1 MVTSHNVHVADL
13 GARVHL
19 VQGDVFDF
27 NLEQLLSISRHFHR
41 HFSAIYLDPLWS
53 ERHRFSLQHPDF
65 LSMLKLLLGMIDSD
79 GLSLVVLRAT
89 QHWDQVA
96 YGLPAPS
103 YTRSAGKV
111 GERFLFWRS
120 RTASV
125 AEANVLHDF
134 SVDAPI
140 TGRRE
145 RDLRTGYATSDAMG
159 QLPNIQMLGNVV
171 NQ

>member
-1 MVTSHNVHVADL
+1 M
-13 GARVHL
+13 HL

-134 SVDAPI
+134 SAARRLVHEHLPWRLLHRRCCHLNSTCRLGRTLSQVSAPC
-140 TGRRE
+140 T
-145 RDLRTGYATSDAMG
+145 MG
-159 QLPNIQMLGNVV
+159 
-171 NQ
+171 